1 MKMYDLVIAIVV
13 LVIVYVILSLASPM
27 KYLIILL
34 VGILVTLVYFRT
46 KHNED
51 IVFEELISLSDMIQ
65 DLLDNKQVSSV
76 EVLQD
81 DLLSKIQHQMIKFS
95 ELLIGF
101 QDKEKN
107 ERVRLEALISDIS
120 HQLKTP
126 LSNLKMYQ
134 SLLQDSQD
142 NLFLDKIMKQTE
154 KLEWLIESLM
164 KLSRVESG
172 CININM
178 KENNLN
184 LTILEAINLVHLQA
198 ENKGIVIQYNPVDLM
213 VAHDS
218 KWSIE
223 AIFNVLD
230 NAVKYSGHESQVS
243 IEVEKNEMF
252 YAVVIKDKGIG
263 VSTDELNSIFKRFYR
278 GSQVHEIEGVGI
290 GLYLAQE
297 IMNRQGGYIYCKDIQ
312 QGSEFSINI
321 RNSEI
326 RI

>member
-1 MKMYDLVIAIVV
+1 MKMYDLLMGMVFLIILYVV
-13 LVIVYVILSLASPM
+13 LSLASPM

-34 VGILVTLVYFRT
+34 VGILLMLVYFKT
-46 KHNED
+46 KHKED
-51 IVFEELISLSDMIQ
+51 IVREELISLSDMIQ

-95 ELLIGF
+95 ELLISF

-107 ERVRLEALISDIS
+107 ERLRLEVLISDIS

-164 KLSRVESG
+164 KLSRIESG
-172 CININM
+172 CIAINM

-198 ENKGIVIQYNPVDLM
+198 ENKGIVIKYNPVDLM

-230 NAVKYSGHESQVS
+230 NAVKYSGHESEVS
-243 IEVEKNEMF
+243 IEVETNEMF
-252 YAVVIKDKGIG
+252 NAVVIKDKGIG
-263 VSTDELNSIFKRFYR
+263 VSSDELNSIFKRFYR

-297 IMNRQGGYIYCKDIQ
+297 IMNKQGGYIYCKDIQ

-321 RNSEI
+321 RNSEMSI
-326 RI
+326 

>member
-13 LVIVYVILSLASPM
+13 LVIVYVILSLASPL

>member
-1 MKMYDLVIAIVV
+1 MKMYDFIIGIVV
-13 LVIVYVILSLASPM
+13 LIIGYVILSLASPM

-34 VGILVTLVYFRT
+34 VGILLTLVYFKT

-51 IVFEELISLSDMIQ
+51 IVREELISLSDMIQ

-107 ERVRLEALISDIS
+107 ERVRLEVLISDIS

-134 SLLQDSQD
+134 SLLQDSQE

-198 ENKGIVIQYNPVDLM
+198 ENKSIVIKYNPVDLM
-213 VAHDS
+213 VVHDS
-218 KWSIE
+218 KWSVE
-223 AIFNVLD
+223 AVFNVLD
-230 NAVKYSGHESQVS
+230 NAVKYSGHESEVS
-243 IEVEKNEMF
+243 IEVETNEMF

-263 VSTDELNSIFKRFYR
+263 VSSDELNSIFKRFYR

-297 IMNRQGGYIYCKDIQ
+297 IMSKQGGYIYCKDIQ

-321 RNSEI
+321 RNSDI

>member
-1 MKMYDLVIAIVV
+1 MKMYDLLMGMVFLIILYVV
-13 LVIVYVILSLASPM
+13 LSLASPM

-34 VGILVTLVYFRT
+34 VGILLMLVYFKT
-46 KHNED
+46 KHKED
-51 IVFEELISLSDMIQ
+51 IVREELISLSDMIQ

-95 ELLIGF
+95 ELLISF

-107 ERVRLEALISDIS
+107 ERLRLEVLISDIS

-164 KLSRVESG
+164 KLSRIESG
-172 CININM
+172 CITINM

-198 ENKGIVIQYNPVDLM
+198 ENKGIVIKYNPVDLM

-230 NAVKYSGHESQVS
+230 NAVKYSGHESEVS
-243 IEVEKNEMF
+243 IEVETNEMF
-252 YAVVIKDKGIG
+252 NAVVIKDKGIG
-263 VSTDELNSIFKRFYR
+263 VSSDELNSIFKRFYR

-297 IMNRQGGYIYCKDIQ
+297 IMNKQGGYIYCKDIQ

-321 RNSEI
+321 RNSEMSI
-326 RI
+326 